1 MRPVAGA
8 EAPAG
13 TARPRREAQ
22 RAERRGAILMATVRI
37 LTTEGLAAV
46 THRAV
51 AREANVP
58 LAATTYYFT
67 SKDELIGEAL
77 GILVADEIERLAAR
91 ASELGDEIRSP
102 RAAAAA
108 VAEVLFPDTDAVGG
122 LLAKL
127 ELYLEAA
134 RRPGLYDA
142 AAHWQAAF
150 TELACNSLE
159 AAGVADPAGMAPF
172 FIAAADGILL
182 HALSEG
188 VTGDEDV
195 ARMRDR
201 LEQLFALVLAS
212 G

>member
-1 MRPVAGA
+1 MRPATA
-8 EAPAG
+8 EAAP
-13 TARPRREAQ
+13 TSRRAVQ
-22 RAERRGAILMATVRI
+22 RAERRGAILEATIDIV
-37 LTTEGLAAV
+37 TTEGLGAV

-51 AREANVP
+51 AKQAGVP
-58 LAATTYYFT
+58 LAATTYYFS
-67 SKDELIGEAL
+67 SKDEMIGEAL
-77 GILVADEIERLAAR
+77 GILVSDEIDRLSRRAR
-91 ASELGDEIRSP
+91 ELGEEIRSP
-102 RAAAAA
+102 RAAASA
-108 VAEVLFPDTDAVGG
+108 VAEVLFPDFDAVGG

-142 AAHWQAAF
+142 AAHWQEAF
-150 TELACNSLE
+150 TDLARESL
-159 AAGVADPAGMAPF
+159 AQAGVADPGRLAPF

-201 LEQLFALVLAS
+201 LEQLFTLVLE